1 MASLPIMW
9 ARRWSIFRALN
20 RPSNDSINTE
30 RGHYPTSDAI
40 VLGGTQDN
48 GTEQFRNSPVFYH
61 SDDGDGGF
69 CLIDQTQPRNF
80 LSTYY
85 SSSPKRSTQ
94 AGRFGTWTTVAGGI
108 VGSGLFYPPLAA

>member
-30 RGHYPTSDAI
+30 RGHYPTSDAL

-61 SDDGDGGF
+61 SDEGDGGSTAV
-69 CLIDQTQPRNF
+69 DPSQPTHM

-85 SSSPKRSTQ
+85 GPSPKRSTQ
-94 AGRFGTWTTVAGGI
+94 AGAFGSWRNAAGG
-108 VGSGLFYPPLAA
+108 LA